1 MKYKEFFAK
10 IKKDIMQH
18 VSKNSKF
25 PCCLT
30 VGYLL
35 QHLKVKKQVCNDS
48 VSEVT
53 V

>member
-1 MKYKEFFAK
+1 MEFFCENKTTDYAAYLK
-10 IKKDIMQH
+10 I
-18 VSKNSKF
+18 SKF

-35 QHLKVKKQVCNDS
+35 RRLKVKKQVRNDS

>member
-1 MKYKEFFAK
+1 
-10 IKKDIMQH
+10 MQH
-18 VSKNSKF
+18 VLKISKF

-35 QHLKVKKQVCNDS
+35 QHLKVKKLVWNDS
-48 VSEVT
+48 VSEVI